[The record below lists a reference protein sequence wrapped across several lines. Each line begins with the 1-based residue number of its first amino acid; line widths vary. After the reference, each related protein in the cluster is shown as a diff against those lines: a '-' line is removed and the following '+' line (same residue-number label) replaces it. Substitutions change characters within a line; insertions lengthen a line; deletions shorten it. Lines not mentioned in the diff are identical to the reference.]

1 MIKAVDVEEVVL
13 GSILC
18 DSTVNIIVSSEAFT
32 GIRKDVFNIIE
43 ELKKENTPI
52 DLITVGERVQNKTY
66 LINLVNKI
74 STTANI
80 EYHQRILIQYQVQR
94 QIEKDCEYMLINN
107 GDIFDS
113 IDRLKNNISYIESLI
128 R

>member
-13 GSILC
+13 GSILV
-18 DSTVNIIVSSEAFT
+18 DSTVKILVTKEAFT
-32 GIRKDVFNIIE
+32 GIRKDLFEVIE
-43 ELKKENTPI
+43 ELKKEETPI
-52 DLITVGERVQNKTY
+52 DLITVGTRVQNKSY

-80 EYHQRILIQYQVQR
+80 EHHQRILIQYQIER
-94 QIEKDCEYMLINN
+94 QIEKDCNNMLISKE
-107 GDIFDS
+107 DIFDKIS
-113 IDRLKNNISYIESLI
+113 ILKNNVIYLESLI